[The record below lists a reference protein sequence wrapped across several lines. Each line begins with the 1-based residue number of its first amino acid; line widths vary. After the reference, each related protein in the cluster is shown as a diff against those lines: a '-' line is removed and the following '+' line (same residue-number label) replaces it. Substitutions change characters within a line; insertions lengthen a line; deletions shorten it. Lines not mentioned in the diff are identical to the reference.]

1 MATLPTG
8 SGLQNPILV
17 QKIREEGSL
26 GIPKK
31 NSFGTYIFSGSSDVD
46 GVLSGQLTKPKYN
59 IEELKKSIDTEIDE
73 LLPVLPPDAPDTVP
87 RFIYN
92 EVTQSVIDLTSEIET
107 LTSTVYA
114 LNSKLGEVEIVS
126 ESLRVDLDLK
136 DILFAT
142 SENQTQQSVDR
153 IQTSINQLQNA
164 IQKSTAEAIQR
175 ASLTA
180 QNESLKQTVASLER
194 QVNLLQEQLRGKQSE
209 LEGGAKSSGQLFTVN
224 PQPQSDPA
232 EPPIRGSQSYKKRI
246 FGGKNAKNGKISI
259 TNGETIRVRNS
270 TTETLTIRIQK
281 EGSSANDESTFWFKL
296 GGKERTNEDFTITI
310 GPQESKQLKVE
321 PVKDWTDRE
330 KNITYNGTIRF
341 SATRSDGTPEIVSL
355 PTKLVRYK
363 E

>member
-87 RFIYN
+87 RSIYN

-232 EPPIRGSQSYKKRI
+232 EPPIRGSQSYKRRL
-246 FGGKNAKNGKISI
+246 GQNNADNGEISI
-259 TNGETIRVRNS
+259 LNGETITIRNS
-270 TTETLTIRIQK
+270 TNENLSIKVEKFGKTENESSVQWFRLGNNSKDTI
-281 EGSSANDESTFWFKL
+281 SLN
-296 GGKERTNEDFTITI
+296 I
-310 GPQESKQLKVE
+310 GPQQSRQLRLTPEKN
-321 PVKDWTDRE
+321 WTRRE
-330 KNITYNGTIRF
+330 KQITYFGQITF
-341 SATRSDGTPEIVSL
+341 SATRNDGTLEIVSL